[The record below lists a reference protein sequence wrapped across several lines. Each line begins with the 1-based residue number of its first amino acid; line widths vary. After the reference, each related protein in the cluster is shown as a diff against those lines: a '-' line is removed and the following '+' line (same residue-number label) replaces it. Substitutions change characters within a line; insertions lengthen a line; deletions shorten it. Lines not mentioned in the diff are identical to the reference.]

1 MERNLKNAKNELLG
15 LIAASGSEILC
26 AELFYT
32 PSLLWSMDEDNN
44 APPSKEIS
52 LKANHTEEELQEFL
66 NSLDFGYDSGY
77 GGQELFGTVWFKNP
91 EIWAVRDEYDG
102 SEWWNIVS
110 KPEIPNYLK

>member
-44 APPSKEIS
+44 APPSKEFS

-66 NSLDFGYDSGY
+66 NSLDQISHFS
-77 GGQELFGTVWFKNP
+77 LIIFLSRSVTAF
-91 EIWAVRDEYDG
+91 
-102 SEWWNIVS
+102 S
-110 KPEIPNYLK
+110 KSCSYRSC